1 MKKTAGLLLLVMT
14 AFAFFMTAYCQAAST
29 PSAATSAPPASGQ
42 PRIGGIL
49 KFAMAQ
55 DITSLGN
62 FLKLR
67 NDETNFVL
75 PWMET
80 LLRMDDQGIVAP
92 NLVKSWEIDQP
103 KNSVILRLQQG
114 VKFHDG
120 TEMDAEA
127 VKFCMVDF
135 RKSMGVAPLIALES
149 VDVID
154 KHTVK
159 CNLSRWAN
167 TFLYSLSMKDGMIFS
182 PTAYKKNGQD
192 WLLNNPVGTGPFKY
206 VSGEKGVSYKFSRF
220 DDCWRGKAKLDGLEY
235 VIITDPVTR
244 LASFMK
250 GEEQIIVNP
259 DFKDIA
265 PLEKSGKYK
274 VFTAPGVMYGLVND
288 GSNADS
294 PFANIKVRQAVAC
307 AIDTKSI
314 ADNLGY
320 GYWKLCPRNQPTQP
334 GRWADNPAVVGF
346 QYDPAKAKKLLAE
359 GGYPNGLQ
367 VNFYSINQPRYIV
380 DFVTAMQGMLA
391 KAGIDAK
398 LELLDS
404 QRSNALMTSTYWKNG
419 LVILDMTLRNEINV
433 LKTVYAPEGVLVKV
447 GTRMPEYQQK
457 LAEVDAAADQA
468 TTQKLMWELNK
479 LENDKFAQIPW
490 QFMVPNIA
498 VKSVKCRD
506 SFMAGNAF
514 YWDAT
519 NAWLEP

>member
-1 MKKTAGLLLLVMT
+1 MKVKACLWVLLMVASL
-14 AFAFFMTAYCQAAST
+14 FFLASHQAVAQ
-29 PSAATSAPPASGQ
+29 Q
-42 PRIGGIL
+42 PRTGGVL
-49 KFAMAQ
+49 KIAMAQ

-80 LLRMDDQGIVAP
+80 LLKMDNEGITAP
-92 NLVKSWEIDQP
+92 NLVKSWKIDQP
-103 KNSVILRLQQG
+103 NNSVTLYLQQG

-127 VKFCMVDF
+127 VKFCLVDF
-135 RKSMGVAPLIALES
+135 RKAMGVSPIIALAS
-149 VDVID
+149 VDVVD
-154 KHTVK
+154 KYTLK
-159 CNLSRWAN
+159 CHLSRWAN
-167 TFLYSLSMKDGMIFS
+167 TFLYSLSMKDGMVFS

-206 VSGEKGVSYKFSRF
+206 VSGEKGVSYKFARF

-244 LASFMK
+244 LASFMR
-250 GEEQIIVNP
+250 GEEHVIVNP
-259 DFKDIA
+259 DFKDIG
-265 PLEKSGKYK
+265 PLEKSGKYR
-274 VFTAPGVMYGLVND
+274 VFSAPGVIYGIVND

-294 PFANIKVRQAVAC
+294 PFANLKVRQAVGY
-307 AIDTKSI
+307 AIDSKSI
-314 ADNLGY
+314 ADSLGY
-320 GYWKLCPRNQPTQP
+320 GYWTLCPRNQPTQP
-334 GRWADNPAVVGF
+334 GRWADNPSVAGF
-346 QYDPAKAKKLLAE
+346 KYDPAKAKQLLAE
-359 GGYPNGLQ
+359 AGYPNGLQ
-367 VNFYSINQPRYIV
+367 TTFYSINQPRYIV
-380 DFVTAMQGMLA
+380 DFVTAMQGMLT
-391 KAGIDAK
+391 KAGINAK

-404 QRSNALMTSTYWKNG
+404 QRSNALNTSTYWKNG

-433 LKTVYAPEGVLVKV
+433 LKTVYAPEGVLMKV
-447 GTRMPEYQQK
+447 GTRTPEYQKK
-457 LAEVDAAADQA
+457 LAEVDAAPNLS

-498 VKSVKCRD
+498 VKSLKCHD
-506 SFMAGNAF
+506 TFMAGNAF
-514 YWDAT
+514 FWDAT